1 MVSAAPEVP
10 AAIVLNGNEQ
20 PSHSND
26 NGTTSSYTNGNG
38 NGNGASAS
46 PSPSPATAGLG
57 IEGNNGFNS
66 HSASRRASNQR

>member
-20 PSHSND
+20 PSHSID
-26 NGTTSSYTNGNG
+26 NGSSSSYTNG

-46 PSPSPATAGLG
+46 PSLSPATAGLG